1 MTLTDLVDRVRE
13 LLYEGI
19 IDSNWECISEAYQMM
34 SGEKVDIPESEPADQ
49 LSINFQVEL
58 KNMMERREK
67 LEEKDPPKKKT
78 RQSRSKVQKSKPK
91 VYEDLCTE
99 VRQDENFSKP
109 KKSRKVESSGRNK
122 FDDMQDAI
130 AEAGRETG
138 FDKINDN
145 VKPSERN
152 RRHYKPASV
161 SCDNCG
167 KSFEVNPQ
175 FVRENY
181 VCDRC
186 ITRRI

>member
-1 MTLTDLVDRVRE
+1 MTLTHLVDRVQE

-19 IDSNWECISEAYQMM
+19 TDNNWECISEAYEIM
-34 SGEKVDIPESEPADQ
+34 SGERVDAPEPEPADE
-49 LSINFQVEL
+49 LSVSL
-58 KNMMERREK
+58 KNMMERLEK
-67 LEEKDPPKKKT
+67 LEKQDPPKKNT
-78 RQSRSKVQKSKPK
+78 RQSRSKAQKSEPK
-91 VYEDLCTE
+91 V
-99 VRQDENFSKP
+99 DENFSKP